1 MNVEKPFTGK
11 VIPFG
16 VGIFLAVAAV
26 VLIGGCDRRKIRV
39 RRRHYDHAVTV
50 YPNRSRVYVSDTGPR
65 HRIAKPRR
73 RGRRGRHDD
82 GDGDGRSRR
91 SGRTRDR
98 RRRGHRR

>member
-65 HRIAKPRR
+65 HRIAEPR
-73 RGRRGRHDD
+73 RRGRHDD
-82 GDGDGRSRR
+82 GDGRARSPR
-91 SGRTRDR
+91 SGRTGDR
-98 RRRGHRR
+98 RSRRDGGR